1 MKTIFTI
8 LFFLIQTSLL
18 ANKIDDLK
26 SDIDV
31 QKFLKKKVRN
41 LKDFYVVSIE
51 DLYTSKNGKKIA
63 DSLKVN
69 TWEKVDFDN
78 NGETDLLVNGIWNG
92 RNNLIAIISN
102 GNKFYFH
109 SFNKGFNTKQFFPKI
124 ETFNNITTLSLF
136 EICEFC
142 QEKELTNKKLIF
154 KYGSF
159 IEPNYNPKKYNIE
172 KIEYATTMCFGTCP
186 VFKLTINSNKSLT
199 YVAKQYNNLQG
210 EFYSIIKTEDY
221 NSIIDLL
228 NYIDFPSLKNNYEVN
243 WTDDQ
248 GCELIITY
256 NNGKMKK
263 ISDYGKIGT
272 FGLIR
277 IYNKMFRLREIQ
289 DWNEK

>member
-1 MKTIFTI
+1 MKTILTL
-8 LFFLIQTSLL
+8 LFFLFQTSLF

-51 DLYTSKNGKKIA
+51 DLYISENGRKIA
-63 DSLKVN
+63 DSLKVK

-78 NGETDLLVNGIWNG
+78 NGETDLLVNGIWDG
-92 RNNLIAIISN
+92 RNNLIAIMAN

-109 SFNKGFNTKQFFPKI
+109 SFNKGLITKQFFPKI
-124 ETFNNITTLSLF
+124 ETINNITTLSLF

-142 QEKELTNKKLIF
+142 LEKELTNKKLIF

-159 IEPNYNPKKYNIE
+159 IEPNYNAKKYNIE
-172 KIEYATTMCFGTCP
+172 KIEYSTTMCFGTCP
-186 VFKLTINSNKSLT
+186 VFKLMINSNKSIT
-199 YVAKQYNNLQG
+199 YIAEQYNDLQG
-210 EFYSIIKTEDY
+210 EFNSIIKTEDY

-248 GCELIITY
+248 ACELRITY
-256 NNGKMKK
+256 NNGKTKI

-272 FGLIR
+272 YGLIR
-277 IYNKMFRLREIQ
+277 IYNKMFRLRGIQ